1 MPFVLVLPFIVIG
14 IVIAAAK
21 KAEQMKRAE
30 AQNRERQLR
39 EQGVPQPQPTQV
51 RPAAQAPKPVR
62 EGPRPGERVQPQVSP
77 RMQKPA
83 AERKQAPAQMHQGH
97 DFCALRPD
105 SPKGKT
111 HPDHDLC
118 SLRAEDANAGK
129 PTHTPSGAS
138 AQQCGGIHLN
148 FTQDQILNGVILSEI
163 LGKPKALR

>member
-14 IVIAAAK
+14 IVIAFTR
-21 KAEQMKRAE
+21 KAEQAKRAE
-30 AQNRERQLR
+30 AQQRERQLR
-39 EQGVPQPQPTQV
+39 EQNFGQPQPTPARPSVQV
-51 RPAAQAPKPVR
+51 AKPAR

-83 AERKQAPAQMHQGH
+83 ADRKPVPAQMHQGH

-105 SPKGKT
+105 TAKGKP

-118 SLRAEDANAGK
+118 SLRPEDSKAQKAPNAPVNAAAKQHAGTL
-129 PTHTPSGAS
+129 PSFTP
-138 AQQCGGIHLN
+138 
-148 FTQDQILNGVILSEI
+148 DQILNGVILSEI